1 MSKGFTKLLAA
12 VAIIG
17 AYSVTAGSVLAQCAD
32 GVQHSVS
39 ASQPTGQSTAPVVDT
54 AGTSSVKGG

>member
-1 MSKGFTKLLAA
+1 MSNGFTKLLAA

-17 AYSVTAGSVLAQCAD
+17 AYSVAAGPVLAECAG

-39 ASQPTGQSTAPVVDT
+39 ASQPTGQSPAPVVDS
-54 AGTSSVKGG
+54 AGSSSVKGG